1 MKEKELKILNA
12 AIVHFEKDGYHAAK
26 ISDIAKTANVGKG
39 TVYEYFTSKQD
50 LFDQMV
56 MFILKSSS
64 EMTQVQLNLLPDPIE
79 KLKMIID
86 LDWTITKEHWNL
98 MNVIIS
104 RMSEMS
110 DTLQCELVKAREHNL
125 ATIELI
131 LQEGIDQGI
140 FIKHD
145 TRILALML
153 KGSFNQSNMDIKLTA
168 IRDQVDL
175 TDAMYHENTDHIFNI
190 FINNILKP

>member
-175 TDAMYHENTDHIFNI
+175 TDTMYHENTDHIFNI